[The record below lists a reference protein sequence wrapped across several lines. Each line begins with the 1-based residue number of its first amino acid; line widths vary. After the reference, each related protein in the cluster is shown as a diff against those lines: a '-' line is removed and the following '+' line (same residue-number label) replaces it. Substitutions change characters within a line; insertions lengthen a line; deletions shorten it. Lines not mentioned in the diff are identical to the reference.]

1 MVHVLQVLLSMPS
14 RWLAFDIVN
23 NCYHRGFFSCTA
35 IYILTSILTSQPIE
49 PFERVI
55 CIYRQLSNFPAI
67 SWQVQVNYVPQ
78 TKFGRHIVFAP
89 FLLIIINVK
98 DNLHQLIMSN
108 SLLGSRRW
116 WPFVR
121 VWSLVALCVAMLP
134 ETLYVTWKKSVRYL
148 LLCIKR
154 TPSPPTIYHFKA

>member
-1 MVHVLQVLLSMPS
+1 MLTVMVHVLQVLLSMPS

-23 NCYHRGFFSCTA
+23 YCYHRVFFSCTA

-108 SLLGSRRW
+108 SLLGSCHW
-116 WPFVR
+116 
-121 VWSLVALCVAMLP
+121 
-134 ETLYVTWKKSVRYL
+134 
-148 LLCIKR
+148 
-154 TPSPPTIYHFKA
+154 

>member
-23 NCYHRGFFSCTA
+23 YCYHRGFFSCTA

-116 WPFVR
+116 
-121 VWSLVALCVAMLP
+121 
-134 ETLYVTWKKSVRYL
+134 
-148 LLCIKR
+148 
-154 TPSPPTIYHFKA
+154 